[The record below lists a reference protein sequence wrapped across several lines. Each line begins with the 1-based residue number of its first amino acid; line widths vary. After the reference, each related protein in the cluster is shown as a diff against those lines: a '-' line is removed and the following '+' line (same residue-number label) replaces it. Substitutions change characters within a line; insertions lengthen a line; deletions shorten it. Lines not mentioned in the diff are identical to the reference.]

1 MRAWRTWQKLFAFL
15 CVVEHHLGIFS
26 VVNFLK
32 LGFRIKMALACKW
45 HLGLGLAPVSHPR
58 PGWLFLLVWL
68 GGYFDCFGVTSYCL
82 MRFWVW
88 HNESLGHIIF
98 LQLFAVDDD
107 DDDDDELFFCGMI
120 DWRKAFSLIFSQ
132 DHCQRPSPL
141 RISDTPQA
149 GFNQIYTLELP
160 STAENIPIC

>member
-1 MRAWRTWQKLFAFL
+1 MLRNESMKNLTEIICIPVCCRTSFRY
-15 CVVEHHLGIFS
+15 FS

-32 LGFRIKMALACKW
+32 LGFKIKWPLLLNDTLAAW
-45 HLGLGLAPVSHPR
+45 AWLL
-58 PGWLFLLVWL
+58 GWLFLLVWL

-107 DDDDDELFFCGMI
+107 DDDDELFFCGMI

-132 DHCQRPSPL
+132 DHCERPSPL

-149 GFNQIYTLELP
+149 GFNQIYTLELS